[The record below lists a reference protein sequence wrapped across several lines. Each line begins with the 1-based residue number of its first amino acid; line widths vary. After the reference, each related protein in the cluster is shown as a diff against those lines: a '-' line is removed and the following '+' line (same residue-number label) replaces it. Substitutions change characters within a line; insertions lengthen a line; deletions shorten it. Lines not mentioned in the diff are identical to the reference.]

1 MATSKAEG
9 RREDALAKERER
21 MREEFE
27 RQKKNLIDE
36 TEKSRPSSH
45 RFVGQNDSM
54 EDSLKYST
62 VGLVHLEEFQ
72 QKRKELEEAKAREAA
87 RTNELKDDIKKV
99 KKRKKAAKATLSFAM
114 DDEGEGE
121 ESISKAESE
130 PRSASKDEE
139 DADGDGDDERAKKRS
154 KFRKNPNVD
163 TSFLPDR
170 EREEAERKERER
182 LRQEFLRKQ
191 EELKNEDI
199 EITYSYWDGSGHR
212 KSVVCK
218 KGDAVSTF
226 LDKCRQQ
233 FPELRGVSVDNLMY
247 IKEDLIIPQHYTFY
261 DFIVNKARGKSG
273 PLFNFDVHD
282 DVRLLA
288 DATKEKDESHAG
300 KVVERRARE
309 NVFATR
315 MALTNT
321 KLRLK
326 GAQTGHSLLA
336 KKRDALTT
344 RFRAILKKVDEA
356 KRKMGRVMQLASL
369 SMAEVTYATGD
380 ISYLVQ
386 EQAKSASFRVKSK
399 QENVSGVVL
408 PAFEVDRVSGSDFNL
423 TGLGRGGQQVLR
435 AKEVYAK
442 AIETLVELASLQTA
456 FTILDEVIRAT
467 NRRVNAIEHVVIPR
481 LENTIKYIM
490 SELDEMDREEF
501 FRLKKV
507 QGKKKRDT
515 AARQIEQEAKEKEEE
530 AVLEP
535 NSVEQDDDEHS
546 TDLLSNKDSDV
557 IF

>member
-1 MATSKAEG
+1 MAGTG
-9 RREDALAKERER
+9 
-21 MREEFE
+21 
-27 RQKKNLIDE
+27 
-36 TEKSRPSSH
+36 
-45 RFVGQNDSM
+45 
-54 EDSLKYST
+54 
-62 VGLVHLEEFQ
+62 
-72 QKRKELEEAKAREAA
+72 
-87 RTNELKDDIKKV
+87 
-99 KKRKKAAKATLSFAM
+99 
-114 DDEGEGE
+114 
-121 ESISKAESE
+121 
-130 PRSASKDEE
+130 
-139 DADGDGDDERAKKRS
+139 
-154 KFRKNPNVD
+154 
-163 TSFLPDR
+163 
-170 EREEAERKERER
+170 
-182 LRQEFLRKQ
+182 
-191 EELKNEDI
+191 
-199 EITYSYWDGSGHR
+199 
-212 KSVVCK
+212 
-218 KGDAVSTF
+218 
-226 LDKCRQQ
+226 
-233 FPELRGVSVDNLMY
+233 
-247 IKEDLIIPQHYTFY
+247 
-261 DFIVNKARGKSG
+261 
-273 PLFNFDVHD
+273 
-282 DVRLLA
+282 
-288 DATKEKDESHAG
+288 
-300 KVVERRARE
+300 ARE

-380 ISYLVQ
+380 IAYLVQ

-408 PAFEVDRVSGSDFNL
+408 PAFEVDRVSGSGLICLIVSNIHTRIDFNL
-423 TGLGRGGQQVLR
+423 TGLGRGGQQVLK

-507 QGKKKRDT
+507 QGKKKRDN
-515 AARQIEQEAKEKEEE
+515 AARQIEQEGKEASVEESSVPQTSTEGEEE
-530 AVLEP
+530 EQAV
-535 NSVEQDDDEHS
+535 
-546 TDLLSNKDSDV
+546 DLLSSKDSDI